1 MADEKAMADIK
12 EQPPQVKRDD
22 LYVFDKEADRLLN
35 LEAPWRGN
43 PRFFKKCKVNVLAA
57 VKMLKHA
64 MKGVE
69 EGRAKSGMT
78 VEVMGLLVGRI
89 LYDTYI
95 IMDVIELPV
104 EGSENAVIASD
115 EKVLT
120 FMARVTDRIEA
131 LRESRCI
138 GWYHSHPFDY
148 NPKMSNCFFSN
159 VDIQNQ
165 LQWQM
170 AYQKFVGIVIDP
182 LRSIARG
189 IVEMGCYMAYPA
201 DYSHPKEECPDGVVE
216 PNKDIRTKRWGS
228 GCNRYYELESS
239 VFGGSLVNHCLKLMV
254 RNHLFV
260 RRLAECDYL
269 EPDQL
274 EGLPQKFKQLD
285 QKLTNAEVDVKKVR
299 EYQIIE
305 VGDEDKKKKRPL
317 HEACCISNR
326 LSELFEAADI
336 GQTARDKLFL

>member
-1 MADEKAMADIK
+1 MADEKEPLK
-12 EQPPQVKRDD
+12 KSDD
-22 LYVFDKEADRLLN
+22 LYIFDKEADRLLN
-35 LEAPWRGN
+35 EQAPWRGN
-43 PRFFKKCKVNVLAA
+43 CQFFKKCKVNVLAA

-78 VEVMGLLVGRI
+78 VEVMGLMIGRV

-165 LQWQM
+165 LTWQM
-170 AYQKFVGIVIDP
+170 AYKKFVGIVVDP
-182 LRSIARG
+182 LRSIERG
-189 IVEMGCYMAYPA
+189 IVEMGCFMAYPA
-201 DYSHPKEECPDGVVE
+201 DFSPPKEECPDGVVE
-216 PNKDIRTKRWGS
+216 PNKEIRTKRWGS
-228 GCNRYYELESS
+228 GCNRYYQLEASI
-239 VFGGSLVNHCLKLMV
+239 FGGSLVNHCLNLMV

-274 EGLPQKFKQLD
+274 EGLPQKFKQLQ
-285 QKLTNAEVDVKKVR
+285 QKLTTAEVDVKKVR
-299 EYQIIE
+299 EYQIME
-305 VGDEDKKKKRPL
+305 AGDQDKKKKRPL

-336 GQTARDKLFL
+336 GQNAREKLFLLD